1 MRIDP
6 DAPGFKLVL
15 DVDEATHGN
24 RINLQHIADREERN
38 MARRALKDDTE
49 NTWRL
54 IHGKQVDIEPPG
66 DWVAD
71 AACRGRQKLFVYPQ
85 SNILVAREAA
95 YTEMSERA
103 VAICHTCPVLVE
115 CRRWALTSP
124 DPAIDMVAGGLTP
137 WERRAIRRKHLK
149 PT

>member
-1 MRIDP
+1 MRINP
-6 DAPGFKLVL
+6 EAPGFDLVL

-24 RINLQHIADREERN
+24 RINLEHVADREERN
-38 MARRALKDDTE
+38 MKRRVLKDDSDT
-49 NTWRL
+49 TWRL
-54 IHGKQVDIEPPG
+54 IIGKQTEIEAPG
-66 DWVAD
+66 DWVEQ
-71 AACRGRQKLFVYPQ
+71 AACRGHQKLFVYPQ

-95 YTEMSERA
+95 YRGMSERA
-103 VAICHTCPVLVE
+103 VAICHRCPVLIE

-124 DPAIDMVAGGLTP
+124 DPAVDMVAGGLTP

>member
-1 MRIDP
+1 MRINP

-24 RINLQHIADREERN
+24 RINMQHVADREERN
-38 MARRALKDDTE
+38 MKRRELKDDT
-49 NTWRL
+49 TWRL
-54 IHGKQVDIEPPG
+54 IIGKQTEIEPPG
-66 DWVAD
+66 DWVTD
-71 AACRGRQKLFVYPQ
+71 AACRGRQQLFVYPQ

-95 YTEMSERA
+95 YRDMSQRA
-103 VAICHTCPVLVE
+103 VAICHICPVLMD

-124 DPAIDMVAGGLTP
+124 DPAVDMVAGGLTP
-137 WERRAIRRKHLK
+137 WERRTIRRKHLK